1 LRFYF
6 ELSTFYPLTME
17 NLEGRQSV
25 FAALT
30 AWQRKVQVILVSAS
44 THMEKLADLLAL
56 AQQRGVPIKRVQR
69 EELDALAHG
78 STHGGVIAICTAKPR
93 LDFAELEQK
102 LDELREVPLLLL
114 LEGVD
119 DGRNLGFTLRS
130 AEAFGVH
137 AVLVKKHLWDFDAVE
152 VARSSSGAYER
163 LPLVQVDSSA
173 PLEKLRWRGLKLFG
187 CVAGATRTIF
197 DVDLAVPTILAIGG
211 EKRGLSGA
219 TRDLCDQ
226 IISIPTIGGAT
237 SLALS
242 HAAAVVMAEAR
253 RRRILDFRLPILD

>member
-1 LRFYF
+1 
-6 ELSTFYPLTME
+6 ME
-17 NLEGRQSV
+17 TLEGRQSV
-25 FAALT
+25 MAALT
-30 AWQRKVQVILVSAS
+30 ARQRKVQVILVSAS
-44 THMEKLADLLAL
+44 AHAEKLAELLEL
-56 AQQRGVPIKRVQR
+56 AEQRGVPVKRTPRV
-69 EELDALAHG
+69 ELDALAHG

-93 LDFAELEQK
+93 LEFEELEQK
-102 LDELREVPLLLL
+102 LDELKEPPLLLL

-163 LPLVQVDSSA
+163 LPLVQVDSTE
-173 PLEKLRWRGLKLFG
+173 PLQRLSRRGLKLLG
-187 CVAGATRTIF
+187 CVAGAGRTIF
-197 DVDLAVPTILAIGG
+197 DVDLAGPTILAIGG

-219 TRDLCDQ
+219 TRQLCDQ
-226 IISIPTIGGAT
+226 IISIPTIGGAS

-253 RRRILDFRLPILD
+253 RQRTTS